1 MPFDGDFMSSM
12 GRGSNGRLL
21 FVGAVHEAEPALAAI
36 IDCSVEIVEILT
48 MPPAQEQGPSG
59 YVNLEPLATAH
70 GIPVRRTANINAAE
84 EVEHIRQLAPDVLVV
99 VGWTRLLGAEVLAI
113 PPRGCIGFHASL
125 LPRFRGRA
133 PVNWAILRGERET
146 GNTMMYLNVG
156 TDTGDI
162 IDQRHVAIEPTDTC
176 ASVYTR
182 VAEAGAQMLRDNLPA
197 ILDGTAARR
206 PQERSNGD
214 LLPKRT
220 PAMGITDWD
229 RPTRAVH
236 DWIRALTTPYPG
248 AFAFWAGHKV
258 MLWASDVPD
267 GNERIGRSGEVI
279 ARDENGVRVGTADGS
294 LLVTSLST
302 EGSPP
307 QAAFSWACENGME
320 IHDRFESVDGDIA
333 RWALGLEDAPVDV
346 YTRTT

>member
-1 MPFDGDFMSSM
+1 VNSVAKEST
-12 GRGSNGRLL
+12 GRLL
-21 FVGAVHEAEPALAAI
+21 FVGAVHEAEPALAALV
-36 IDCSVEIVEILT
+36 DSSVDIVELLT
-48 MPPAQEQGPSG
+48 IPIPQGSAPSG
-59 YVNLEPLATAH
+59 YVDLEPFAATH
-70 GIPVRRTANINAAE
+70 GIPVRRTVNINSVE
-84 EVEHIRQLAPDVLVV
+84 EVEHIRQLAPDVIVV
-99 VGWTRLLGAEVLAI
+99 VGWNRLLGAEVLAI

-146 GNTMMYLNVG
+146 GNTMMYLNAG

-162 IDQRHVAIEPTDTC
+162 IDQYHVAIEPTDTC
-176 ASVYTR
+176 ASVYSR
-182 VAEAGAQMLRDNLPA
+182 VAQAGAQMLRDHLPA
-197 ILDGTAARR
+197 ILGGTAPRR

-220 PAMGITDWD
+220 PDMGITSWD
-229 RPTRAVH
+229 RPARAVH

-267 GNERIGRSGEVI
+267 DTGRLGQAGEVI
-279 ARDENGVRVGTADGS
+279 ARDQKGVRVATADGS
-294 LLVTSLST
+294 LLLTSMSM

-307 QAAFSWACENGME
+307 EAAFSWALEHEME
-320 IHDRFESVDGDIA
+320 LHDQFESVDKETA
-333 RWALGLEDAPVDV
+333 LWALGLGATPGNVH
-346 YTRTT
+346 TGA